1 MARMRGPSVLSPVR
15 LAYSRG
21 FYRGIVGGHKGWA
34 LIYVTIAGAR
44 MVRRVFGKNPEIAAI
59 ERLDPGQFVR
69 IEAIAPPTRRERK
82 TAKAAA
88 RAGKH

>member
-1 MARMRGPSVLSPVR
+1 MGPVR
-15 LAYSRG
+15 LLHSRG
-21 FYRGIVGGHKGWA
+21 FYRGVVGGSGGWA
-34 LIYVTIAGAR
+34 LVYFVITGGR
-44 MVRRVFGKNPEIAAI
+44 MVRKVFGKHPEIAAI